1 MGDIIVVKDLWHIYE
16 GGDAEIAAVRGV
28 DLSIEE
34 GEFLAIVGPNGSGKS
49 TLAKHFNGLLLPS
62 RGQVWVAGH
71 QLTEE
76 ATWEARQRVGMVFQN
91 PDNQMVATTV
101 EEDVAFGPE
110 NLGVPSAEIGAR
122 VRESL
127 KTVGMEGME
136 TRAPHHLSGGQ
147 KQRVAIAGVLAMHS
161 RVVVLDEPTAMLD
174 PSGRAEVLA
183 TITDLNRRRGITV
196 VLITHFMSEAMLA
209 NRVLVMDEGKVV
221 MEGKPREVFSQAGRL
236 RRHGL
241 DLPQIT
247 QLAEVLRR
255 KGLDVS
261 LEMLDVDEMVDAL
274 CPLLST
280 T

>member
-28 DLSIEE
+28 DLSIKE

-261 LEMLDVDEMVDAL
+261 LEMLDIDEMVDAL
-274 CPLLST
+274 CPLLSAT
-280 T
+280 

>member
-110 NLGVPSAEIGAR
+110 NLGVPSAEIGTR

-136 TRAPHHLSGGQ
+136 KRAPHHLSGGQ
-147 KQRVAIAGVLAMHS
+147 KQRVAIAGVLAMQS

-183 TITDLNRRRGITV
+183 TITDLNRQRGITV

-261 LEMLDVDEMVDAL
+261 LEMLNVDEMVDAL

>member
-261 LEMLDVDEMVDAL
+261 LEMLDIDEMVDAL
-274 CPLLST
+274 CPLLSAT
-280 T
+280 

>member
-1 MGDIIVVKDLWHIYE
+1 VGDIIVVKDLWHIYE

-28 DLSIEE
+28 DLSIKE

-261 LEMLDVDEMVDAL
+261 LEMLDIDEMVDAL
-274 CPLLST
+274 CPLLSAT
-280 T
+280 